1 MKKTAIIILNY
12 NNPSDTVACLRSVK
26 RYNTAPVKY
35 VVVDNGSTDGISVS
49 EIDGFLA
56 EAFEGDYMR
65 VREGDSVPSSL
76 PQAVFM
82 TSRSNDGYARGNN
95 KGIALAANDDE
106 IDRLLILN
114 NDILYIED
122 IIPPLKEA
130 QDSLPD
136 CGIISP
142 LLLTG
147 KGADIDW
154 NCARN
159 DTRIGS
165 WIKNNFLAPYYWL
178 CKKSVYEI
186 YRESL
191 LLYKKEEPYPQFMPI
206 ELPSGSCMLVKKDVF
221 AAIGNF
227 DPATFL
233 YYEENILYRKLL
245 KLNLRNYIATRL
257 RCIHLGAAT
266 MVKSPSRIVAEAAKA
281 SRSYY
286 IRTYLAPSWEQRIL
300 LRVSDAWLQGFVFLK
315 SIVKK

>member
-12 NNPSDTVACLRSVK
+12 NNPSDTIACVRSVE
-26 RYNTAPVKY
+26 RYNSAPVKY
-35 VVVDNGSTDGISVS
+35 IVVDNGSTDGISVS
-49 EIDGFLA
+49 GIDGFLSETFA
-56 EAFEGDYMR
+56 GDYLR
-65 VREGDSVPSSL
+65 VCEGGPVPDIL
-76 PQAVFM
+76 PRVVFL
-82 TSRSNDGYARGNN
+82 TSPSNDGYARGNN
-95 KGIALAANDDE
+95 KGIALAAGDAE

-114 NDILYIED
+114 NDILFIED
-122 IIPPLKEA
+122 IIPGLKEA
-130 QDSLPD
+130 QDRLPA

-147 KGADIDW
+147 KRSDIDW
-154 NCARN
+154 NCARK
-159 DTRIGS
+159 DTPVGM
-165 WIKNNFLAPYYWL
+165 WIKNNFLTPYHWL

-186 YRESL
+186 YRKLL
-191 LLYKKEEPYPQFMPI
+191 LLYNEEEPYPEFIPI
-206 ELPSGSCMLVKKDVF
+206 ELPSGSCMLVKKDIF

-245 KLNLRNYIATRL
+245 KLNLCNYIATGL

-266 MVKSPSRIVAEAAKA
+266 MVKSPSRIVADAARA

-286 IRTYLAPSWEQRIL
+286 IRTYLDTPWWQRVL
-300 LRVSDAWLQGFVFLK
+300 LSVSDAWFHGFVFLK